1 MFFFLSQ
8 RPASPKPARHA
19 PAAPR
24 PAPIAP
30 QSSQPM
36 QPQQPPPQQVQST
49 PIVSQSNGNFNFS
62 VNPSQM
68 ASAFSAATSLMNN
81 FTLVKN
87 KLDPP
92 NRPTPTPGNNGLP
105 NPLVPQ

>member
-1 MFFFLSQ
+1 M
-8 RPASPKPARHA
+8 
-19 PAAPR
+19 APR
-24 PAPIAP
+24 PAPVAP
-30 QSSQPM
+30 QPTQPATPQA
-36 QPQQPPPQQVQST
+36 QPAPV
-49 PIVSQSNGNFNFS
+49 VSQSNGNFNFS

-92 NRPTPTPGNNGLP
+92 NRPTPTPSNGLP